1 MASREREDG
10 VDALGRERLRREP
23 TSLPPVAHG
32 GEPTLGPVLVLL
44 GDTHLPRGSR
54 RLPEPCVELLRR
66 ADAIV
71 HTGDV
76 VAVGALRELEA
87 YAPVHAV
94 HGNADEP
101 ALRTALPG
109 RLVVELEG
117 LRIGVVHSGGP
128 RQGRHDRLRA
138 WFPRCDLVA
147 YGHSHLPEVANVHGT
162 WIVNPGSPTERR
174 RSPARTVAVVERG
187 APRLVEV

>member
-1 MASREREDG
+1 
-10 VDALGRERLRREP
+10 
-23 TSLPPVAHG
+23 
-32 GEPTLGPVLVLL
+32 VLVLL

-54 RLPEPCVELLRR
+54 RLPERCVELLRR
-66 ADAIV
+66 ADAVV

-76 VAVGALRELEA
+76 VTAGALHGLEA

-101 ALRTALPG
+101 LLQASLPA
-109 RLVVELEG
+109 RLVAELEG

-128 RQGRHDRLRA
+128 RRGRHERLRA
-138 WFPRCDLVA
+138 WFPGCDLIV
-147 YGHSHLPEVANVHGT
+147 YGHSHLPEVANVDGT

-174 RSPARTVAVVERG
+174 RAPARSVAVVEAG
-187 APRLVEV
+187 EPLLVEV